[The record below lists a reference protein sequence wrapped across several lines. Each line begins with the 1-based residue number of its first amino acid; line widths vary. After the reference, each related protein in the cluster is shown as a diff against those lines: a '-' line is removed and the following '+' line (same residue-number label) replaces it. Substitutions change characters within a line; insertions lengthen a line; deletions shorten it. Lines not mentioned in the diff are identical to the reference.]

1 MAEVEEMK
9 DIGVVKKWL
18 SLVFAILETF
28 LLGGILFGWASLVY
42 MLKRDGVYSHLC
54 GEPANGTSSSNDSV
68 DMASEDANVVEV
80 GCLEQDRM
88 LQLAFVIAN
97 CTSPFANFFI
107 GGFYDRYGLRWSRMS
122 AM

>member
-54 GEPANGTSSSNDSV
+54 GGPANGTSSSNDSV
-68 DMASEDANVVEV
+68 DMASEDADVVEV
-80 GCLEQDRM
+80 GCLEQDQQ

-97 CTSPFANFFI
+97 CTSPFANF
-107 GGFYDRYGLRWSRMS
+107 
-122 AM
+122 